1 MPHKR
6 DANPASQYFSV
17 FSRKRRHVREQSR
30 CSVSR
35 APVAYE
41 HTNHILLRPALPLLV
56 STGCYEDPVHS
67 NQARYT
73 MASVASPFMCHTYRA
88 NHSSLI
94 TSVYS
99 TICSTYFMRLVLLTA
114 TFLYELHNTPCYL
127 PDADT
132 GCFVTLVA
140 YFCPDL
146 RKTTNIEA
154 GHQSQHYLL
163 TYLPTPWSLVP
174 LEKLTGFQL
183 VKKFPALYGTRRYH
197 YRIHKCPPPVDNL
210 SQLDPL
216 HTPTSYFLKFHLNI
230 IFPSTPRSPK

>member
-1 MPHKR
+1 MSHER
-6 DANPASQYFSV
+6 GANPASQYYSV
-17 FSRKRRHVREQSR
+17 FSRKLRHVREQSR
-30 CSVSR
+30 CGVSG

-56 STGCYEDPVHS
+56 STGCYEDPVYS

-73 MASVASPFMCHTYRA
+73 MASVTSPFKWRTYRA

-99 TICSTYFMRLVLLTA
+99 TICSTYFMRLVVLTVI
-114 TFLYELHNTPCYL
+114 FLYDLHNTPCYL
-127 PDADT
+127 PDVDT
-132 GCFVTLVA
+132 GCFVTPVA

-154 GHQSQHYLL
+154 GRQTQHYLR

-174 LEKLTGFQL
+174 LDKLTGF
-183 VKKFPALYGTRRYH
+183 
-197 YRIHKCPPPVDNL
+197 
-210 SQLDPL
+210 
-216 HTPTSYFLKFHLNI
+216 
-230 IFPSTPRSPK
+230 